1 MTNSDW
7 MTPREVQ
14 IPTGSARE
22 LTRFQQDVLIGTL
35 LGDGSIAKH
44 GYHHRLFVKHSEAQR
59 PLVEWKYEV
68 FANFTTMKLH
78 SFDQLLKGGRY
89 PCVQFVTRTDPVF
102 SRWRDRFYRD
112 RRKIVPSDI
121 EDLLSPDS
129 IAVWLMDDGTA
140 ERSGVSFQTH
150 GFEIEEAHLLAKAMR
165 SRFELETSVMRNK
178 GAGIVYVHRKSLDRL
193 GGLLEGKIL
202 PEFAYKLI
210 PRGRWT
216 P

>member
-1 MTNSDW
+1 

-14 IPTGSARE
+14 DSTGSVHE
-22 LTRFQQDVLIGTL
+22 LTRFQQDVLVGTL

-44 GYHHRLFVKHSEAQR
+44 GYHHRLFVKHKEAQR
-59 PLVEWKYEV
+59 SLAEWKRDF
-68 FANFTTMKLH
+68 FANFTTLELH
-78 SFDQLLKGGRY
+78 SFDQLLNGRRY

-102 SRWRDRFYRD
+102 SIWRDRFYRG
-112 RRKIVPSDI
+112 RRKVVPRNI

-150 GFEIEEAHLLAKAMR
+150 GFEIEEAHPLANVLRA
-165 SRFELETSVMRNK
+165 RFGLETSVMRSK
-178 GAGIVYVHRKSLDRL
+178 GAGIVYVHRKSMDVLGAMLD
-193 GGLLEGKIL
+193 GKIL

-210 PRGRWT
+210 PRGPWT